1 MDEDWP
7 NFDMALEEYLTE
19 PEAKRQKAQKT
30 KRFAT
35 LSHTDLDDLVE
46 GAQSKSTT
54 KMTKYA
60 VSGF

>member
-1 MDEDWP
+1 
-7 NFDMALEEYLTE
+7 MALEEYLTE